1 MQVDVKLPAGR
12 GAYAVDPEG
21 EEEAERKALLR
32 RRHHQ
37 QARQFIPLFQAMLTT
52 VTSCDKCCGT
62 DTTSR
67 RGR

>member
-1 MQVDVKLPAGR
+1 MQMDVKLPAGR

-37 QARQFIPLFQAMLTT
+37 QARLLHLDAASSLCKTCWLLQCFSEL
-52 VTSCDKCCGT
+52 
-62 DTTSR
+62 
-67 RGR
+67 

>member
-1 MQVDVKLPAGR
+1 MKLPAGR

-37 QARQFIPLFQAMLTT
+37 QVRPLALDATT
-52 VTSCDKCCGT
+52 LLGHTDCLPQGLSVT
-62 DTTSR
+62 
-67 RGR
+67 

>member
-37 QARQFIPLFQAMLTT
+37 QARPLPFAAAALL
-52 VTSCDKCCGT
+52 D
-62 DTTSR
+62 
-67 RGR
+67 

>member
-37 QARQFIPLFQAMLTT
+37 QARHRKLHEAA
-52 VTSCDKCCGT
+52 
-62 DTTSR
+62 
-67 RGR
+67 